1 MKKFWFFSI
10 FGPNPIF
17 LLRGGIGN
25 QLFIYSAAVYLG
37 EKHSFTPVFQS
48 LGIDHGE
55 SISEMGLPGRFMGK
69 FQSKLYRLDKKLNYK
84 ISKRALQA
92 ISSSS
97 SVTHSPIE
105 INGKSYVSGFFQ
117 TAYYASHLKANGYF
131 DELIRKEP
139 NSALIQKCLEITNS
153 NATIMHLRFGDYLGA
168 AASLGNLAPN
178 YYESIFASHKEVS
191 GNPIF
196 VMSDDFHLAREYI
209 KELPDLDFRML
220 DKYDGLRSTD
230 LMKLFGSADRVIC
243 ANSTYS
249 WWGAFL
255 SSRAQKIWVPSPWFR
270 ETDLAIA
277 TSKIYPINFRQVA
290 SIWK

>member
-97 SVTHSPIE
+97 SVTNSPIE

-270 ETDLAIA
+270 ESELAIA

>member
-25 QLFIYSAAVYLG
+25 QLFIYFAAVYLG

-48 LGIDHGE
+48 LGIYHGE

-84 ISKRALQA
+84 ISKRALQP

-97 SVTHSPIE
+97 SVTQSPIE